1 MRLIACR
8 YVGACLVAK
17 PSARRSSRCPRACA
31 GAPNTAPVEAGAP
44 RRRSIS
50 RRPCAPTCSAPNTA
64 PTRVRPTASAAV
76 LLLLLLAVVLV
87 LLLVLLLAVVLVLL
101 VVVLVLLVVVLL
113 LATCWR

>member
-1 MRLIACR
+1 MHVLTTAPALPT
-8 YVGACLVAK
+8 GTLE

-31 GAPNTAPVEAGAP
+31 GVPNTAPVEAGAP

-64 PTRVRPTASAAV
+64 PTRVCPTASAAV
-76 LLLLLLAVVLV
+76 LLLLLAVVLV
-87 LLLVLLLAVVLVLL
+87 LLVVLLVLAVVLVLL